1 MDNIDKALLRPG
13 RFDKTVFVGYPD
25 CKARKEIL
33 EHYIGRLKKVGEI
46 DLDKIALKTD
56 EYSGAELE
64 NLVNQ
69 AAIAAV
75 VKGAE
80 KVEHEH
86 VEAALEEGKNS
97 SNSSF
102 SFSLRLILTLNC
114 ILILLGVNL
123 MLVFSF
129 CNIET
134 EKKMEEYDS
143 VNHRPNNQEAIR
155 HMYN

>member
-1 MDNIDKALLRPG
+1 MLHFTCRFVQNKANIIVVGATNRLDNIDKALLRPG

-46 DLDKIALKTD
+46 DVDKIASKTN

-64 NLVNQ
+64 NLINQ
-69 AAIAAV
+69 AAITAV
-75 VKGAE
+75 VEGAE

-97 SNSSF
+97 SNSYF
-102 SFSLRLILTLNC
+102 LIF
-114 ILILLGVNL
+114 I
-123 MLVFSF
+123 
-129 CNIET
+129 
-134 EKKMEEYDS
+134 
-143 VNHRPNNQEAIR
+143 
-155 HMYN
+155 